1 MKHAIFIALI
11 IASVNAIAQQPPG
24 AVTKQPAEIPK
35 AESPGAEVK
44 MVPHVVPVVPPPPLA
59 ASPPA
64 APQPDGEELT
74 NLLRAQTNAIRA
86 LSSKLDSLE
95 ERIDKIERRDH

>member
-11 IASVNAIAQQPPG
+11 SASVNAIAQQPPG
-24 AVTKQPAEIPK
+24 AVTKPPAEIPK
-35 AESPGAEVK
+35 PESPGAEVK
-44 MVPHVVPVVPPPPLA
+44 MVPHVVPAPPLA

-74 NLLRAQTNAIRA
+74 KLLRAQTNAIRA